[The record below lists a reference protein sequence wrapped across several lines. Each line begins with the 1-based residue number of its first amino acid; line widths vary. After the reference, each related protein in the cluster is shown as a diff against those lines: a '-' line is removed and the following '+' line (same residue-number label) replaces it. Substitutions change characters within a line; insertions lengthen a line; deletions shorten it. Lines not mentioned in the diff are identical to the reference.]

1 MSAWG
6 WVIKLP
12 PIGGSV
18 SSSHRR
24 DFRPA
29 FFGRTFLRRI
39 LASEG
44 LSLAVSEGL
53 SLVSSEGLSL
63 VASEELSLVASEGLS
78 LVAPEGL
85 STHVYSRGKVF
96 PFRGETSFCLFLFTR
111 MPVLRF
117 GRDANWW

>member
-12 PIGGSV
+12 CIGGV
-18 SSSHRR
+18 
-24 DFRPA
+24 FQ
-29 FFGRTFLRRI
+29 LV
-39 LASEG
+39 ASEG
-44 LSLAVSEGL
+44 LSTRSIGRTFTR
-53 SLVSSEGLSL
+53 SIGGTFTRSIGGTFTRSIGGNSL

>member
-29 FFGRTFLRRI
+29 FLDGPSFV
-39 LASEG
+39 ASGG
-44 LSLAVSEGL
+44 LSLAASEGL